1 MSRKKYTVSKEN
13 KTLLD
18 NSKEAEEMATENIED
33 IAENTDIVEDTT
45 ANKNIISCKVIKTI
59 SKNKVIINFNGFGII
74 VSVKNKVDFV
84 NIKYTGQIGSS
95 DFKYEV
101 V

>member
-1 MSRKKYTVSKEN
+1 MSRKKRTTNKEDEVLLDSSKE
-13 KTLLD
+13 T
-18 NSKEAEEMATENIED
+18 EEMMVDNIED
-33 IAENTDIVEDTT
+33 IAVNADIVEDTT
-45 ANKNIISCKVIKTI
+45 TNENIISCKVIKTI